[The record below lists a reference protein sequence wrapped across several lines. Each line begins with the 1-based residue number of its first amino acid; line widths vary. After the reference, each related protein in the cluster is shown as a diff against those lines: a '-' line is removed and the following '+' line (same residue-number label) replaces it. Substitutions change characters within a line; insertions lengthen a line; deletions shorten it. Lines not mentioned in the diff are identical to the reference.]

1 MLYLHDP
8 GMGIYIYIYMYVHN
22 FYSGLLLYCFHQYID
37 MQELDKVLS
46 DTVGMFTQKQLDE
59 IMKEIDQDDSNT
71 LDFFEVLTVSRTG
84 YIIHVLSI

>member
-1 MLYLHDP
+1 
-8 GMGIYIYIYMYVHN
+8 
-22 FYSGLLLYCFHQYID
+22 

-71 LDFFEVLTVSRTG
+71 LDFFEVLTVGTSVNCSYCRIWKAITIETG
-84 YIIHVLSI
+84 KRLNWL

>member
-1 MLYLHDP
+1 
-8 GMGIYIYIYMYVHN
+8 
-22 FYSGLLLYCFHQYID
+22 